1 MKINK
6 EITLD
11 YLQSLKDL
19 FRTKLLAET
28 CPFQE
33 GNWITSQLVIIDD
46 VIEMI
51 NEDFNEI
58 I

>member
-1 MKINK
+1 MKTNK
-6 EITLD
+6 EITLE

-19 FRTKLLAET
+19 FGTKLLAET

-33 GNWITSQLVIIDD
+33 GNWITSQLVIDD